1 MAKSLATSVAAKR
14 AEDKLPPHSEEAER
28 AALGCVLVAVED
40 CLKGMEAHGQA
51 EQDQLLQQLNPQLFY
66 CPGHSVIFRAM
77 VQIRMES
84 HALNLVTLTQWL
96 KEQKLLDDAGG
107 AASLMAMHKEA
118 SSVFVFPTYL
128 ATLKD
133 KALRRWTIAKQTAL
147 GILAEDESLTTEKL
161 QSAFAEL
168 HERSSHIGGKSLPF
182 IRIISPKQAREFEPD
197 PKDSLVGE
205 GLLDLGMV
213 ATIGGKPGV
222 GKSRLT
228 TTLAVAGAR
237 GNGNWM
243 GYPVNAQ
250 WKTLILQSE
259 NSGNRLK
266 DEFSAVPAKLDDY
279 IRVSDF
285 LSYGLC
291 FDRPEFRREL
301 RHFYEQWPFHM
312 LTIDPWN
319 DVMAEDGQAD
329 FKQALLNIKSVFF
342 GLPKRPVIVIVAHL
356 RKGGRD
362 SNGRPK
368 TGREL
373 LDELSGSLAL
383 GSESR
388 TVFGV
393 QPASQSLDDARIVF
407 DVAKANDCK
416 PEWLREHGTRSAW
429 IRANAAFEHC
439 SDFDW
444 QEYEN
449 PGEPERRKL
458 AEEHI
463 IEAFEKSKATSMKP
477 ADLVRLLKKLFGVG
491 ESTAHRAIG
500 EDGYLRSMLRRN
512 ALGQLE
518 LKEAK

>member
-1 MAKSLATSVAAKR
+1 MAKSLPHKKQPDV
-14 AEDKLPPHSEEAER
+14 DPLPPHSPEAER
-28 AALGCVLVAVED
+28 AALACVLIALDGV
-40 CLKGMEAHGQA
+40 LKGMEAHGQA
-51 EQDQLLQQLNPQLFY
+51 EQDQLLSQLTPGLFY
-66 CPGHSVIFRAM
+66 CPDNALIFHAM

-84 HALNLVTLTQWL
+84 HALNLLTLVQWL
-96 KEQKLLDDAGG
+96 KDKKKLDDAGG
-107 AASLMAMHKEA
+107 ASSIGSLPDASH
-118 SSVFVFPTYL
+118 SVFAFPTFL

-133 KALRRWTIAKQTAL
+133 KALRRWTLGRRARLLDLASDEAL
-147 GILAEDESLTTEKL
+147 SVERLQAE
-161 QSAFAEL
+161 FAEL
-168 HERSSHIGGKSLPF
+168 HERSSHIGGKAMPF
-182 IRIISPKQAREFEPD
+182 IRIVSPKQARDFQPD
-197 PKDSLVGE
+197 PTDSLVGE
-205 GLLDLGMV
+205 GLIDLGMV
-213 ATIGGKPGV
+213 VTIGGKPGV

-237 GNGNWM
+237 GNASWM
-243 GYPVNAQ
+243 GYPVKAQ

-259 NSGNRLK
+259 NSGKRLK
-266 DEFSAVPAKLDDY
+266 DEFTSVPAKLDEF

-301 RHFYEQWPFHM
+301 RHIYEQWPFHM

-362 SNGRPK
+362 NNGRPK

-393 QPASQSLDDARIVF
+393 QPATQSLDDARIVF
-407 DVAKANDCK
+407 DIAKANDCN
-416 PEWLREHGTRSAW
+416 PEWLKEHGTRSAW
-429 IRANAAFEHC
+429 IRANAAFESC

-449 PGEPERRKL
+449 PGEPERRKVSEEML
-458 AEEHI
+458 TEVLGNRAMKAAEI
-463 IEAFEKSKATSMKP
+463 AR
-477 ADLVRLLKKLFGVG
+477 DLKKRFQIG
-491 ESTAHRAIG
+491 ESTAFRAIG
-500 EDGYLRSMLRRN
+500 EDGYLRQLLMRDGT
-512 ALGQLE
+512 GQLK